1 MNRKLQ
7 ILRDT
12 FANEIFF
19 VQVVILYVG
28 IAILCGLAVGAIV
41 APIVCAG
48 PGFIDCMIAEITG
61 LF

>member
-1 MNRKLQ
+1 MPRWMQ

-19 VQVVILYVG
+19 VQMVILYVG

-41 APIVCAG
+41 ALTACAG
-48 PGFIDCMIAEITG
+48 SGFTACMEAEITG